1 MAIGETMVT
10 LVGTM
15 TSDITVKRVGQD
27 RRELA
32 IFWARSDERRF
43 DRRRQE
49 WVPGRR
55 FSVRVVCHRALAASA
70 AQALRRGDPVVVNG
84 RLHTGDPDVDGSRA
98 QLELEAFALGPNLAQ
113 CGVSLRRGPGAEPDV
128 PSQIP
133 LWDPACLTDEALE
146 NRPVG
151 ARAPVLAG
159 PRGGQGP

>member
-10 LVGTM
+10 LVGTV

-27 RRELA
+27 RHELA
-32 IFWARSDERRF
+32 IFWVRSDERRF
-43 DRRRQE
+43 DRNRQE

-55 FSVRVVCHRALAASA
+55 FSARVVCRRGMAVSA
-70 AQALRRGDPVVVNG
+70 ADGLRRGDPVVVNG
-84 RLHTGDPDVDGSRA
+84 RLHTADPDTGGSRA

-113 CGVSLRRGPGAEPDV
+113 CGVSLRRGPRPAPDV

-133 LWDPACLTDEALE
+133 LWDAAGLAVETLQDGPVDAPAPA
-146 NRPVG
+146 
-151 ARAPVLAG
+151 LAG

>member
-10 LVGTM
+10 LVGTI

-27 RRELA
+27 RHELA
-32 IFWARSDERRF
+32 IFWVRSDERRF
-43 DRRRQE
+43 DRHRQE

-55 FSVRVVCHRALAASA
+55 FSVRVVCRRALAASA
-70 AQALRRGDPVVVNG
+70 AEALRRGDPVVVNG
-84 RLHTGDPDVDGSRA
+84 RLHTGDPDIDGSRA

-113 CGVSLRRGPGAEPDV
+113 CSVSLRRGLRAEPDV

-133 LWDPACLTDEALE
+133 LWDSAGLAAEALE

-151 ARAPVLAG
+151 ARAPALAG
-159 PRGGQGP
+159 PTGGQGP